1 MLCFYKIKKRSSKS
15 IEIQRRRI
23 ECMRSRKLKN
33 FSLPIFDYKSKLFKK
48 RRNNI
53 ATTKKM
59 RIYFSNDFSCDMKSP
74 SSTKE
79 IRETGIFRFLNIFSQ
94 IWKIGER

>member
-1 MLCFYKIKKRSSKS
+1 MLYFYKIKKRSSKS

-53 ATTKKM
+53 ATTKKI
-59 RIYFSNDFSCDMKSP
+59 RICFSNDFSCDMKSP
-74 SSTKE
+74 LSTKE

-94 IWKIGER
+94 I